1 MIFYVYSRLTK
12 ENIAYNLGEPEYSY
26 YFVLQ
31 EYLPVLKK
39 LGEVVHITDPA
50 TEVDP
55 LFIDALERGIPSYFL
70 SFTPPH
76 LTQTGL
82 KCPTIP
88 VFAWEFD
95 TIPNETWWTD
105 QPQNDWRNNLKKFG
119 AAIVHSQF
127 TAQSVRNE
135 MQPGF
140 PVLSIPAP
148 VWDRLEPLR
157 QVAMQKSANNEL
169 VIDSG
174 ILFDSHDADFY
185 NWLPSEKTIAAHIAA
200 HISEENGIAALKPN
214 LFEKS
219 SKSRVILTKWFFY
232 AAIESL
238 IKGIAPQQ
246 AKNYFNEKKSKLSPW
261 NIGRRKLNINGIVFT
276 SVFNPYDGRKNWTD
290 IITAFCNTFKDK
302 PDATLLLKLGHRKYN
317 LAIECMLLT
326 LARMP
331 RFACRI
337 IIIHGHLDKDSYTK
351 LIQATDFFV
360 NASHGEG
367 QCLPLMEYLSC
378 GKPAI
383 APRNS
388 AMLDYIDE
396 QIAFVVN
403 SFEDYTTWPHDPR
416 VAYRARRHQIDWSSL
431 ANAYQDA
438 YTCITQEPERYKLM
452 SKTAITRMQ
461 KHCSQAVTMDK
472 LRSILG
478 MHQSPLPLKIPEQE
492 LARMPNADQWV
503 RTSRSPDF
511 VDARDCGLVDAV
523 KSGWYQAQSDELFKG
538 FPVSAEDVVVDLG
551 CGAGGATLFCANRGA
566 AVTYIDINPQ
576 TIKSLAEK
584 VSKTNAREQQ
594 GIVSSSYPLPL
605 ADNFA
610 SRIIAMEVIEHVD
623 YPLETLKELERI
635 GQPGALYLL
644 SVPDA
649 LGEHVQKPI
658 APDNYYTKPN
668 HIHIFERAR
677 FAEQVEQAGLTIIE
691 HDTYGF
697 FWTFWM
703 LLHWTSMHANSEP
716 SNDISHDA
724 VQPPYYPL
732 TNSWSALWH
741 QFLQLPNAD
750 AVKRQLDNVLPKSQI
765 ILAQKKR

>member
-31 EYLPVLKK
+31 EYLPVLKQ
-39 LGEVVHITDPA
+39 LGEVVQITDPA

-55 LFIDALERGIPSYFL
+55 LFIDALERGVPGYFL

-95 TIPNETWWTD
+95 TIPNETWWED
-105 QPQNDWRNNLKKFG
+105 QPQNDWRNNLKEFG

-127 TAQSVRNE
+127 TAESVRKE
-135 MQPGF
+135 MHPGF

-148 VWDRLEPLR
+148 VWDRLESLR
-157 QVAMQKSANNEL
+157 QVAMQKPDNSQL
-169 VIDSG
+169 TIDSG

-185 NWLPSEKTIAAHIAA
+185 NWLPSEETIIAHIAA

-219 SKSRVILTKWFFY
+219 TKSRKKLTKKLFYNVAQILTD
-232 AAIESL
+232 
-238 IKGIAPQQ
+238 GIAPQ
-246 AKNYFNEKKSKLSPW
+246 KLTNYLKELSSRLSPW
-261 NIGRRKLNINGIVFT
+261 DIGRRNLNISGVVFT

-290 IITAFCNTFKDK
+290 IITAFCNVFKDNA
-302 PDATLLLKLGHRKYN
+302 DATLVLKLGHRKYN

-331 RFACRI
+331 KFSCRI
-337 IIIHGHLDKDSYTK
+337 IILHGHLDNSSYTK

-388 AMLDYIDE
+388 AMLDYID
-396 QIAFVVN
+396 ADVGFVVN

-416 VAYRARRHQIDWSSL
+416 VAYRTRRHQIDWSSL
-431 ANAYQDA
+431 AQGYQDA
-438 YTCITQEPERYKLM
+438 YACITQDPDRYKQM
-452 SKTAITRMQ
+452 SSTAITRMQ
-461 KHCSQAVTMDK
+461 NHCSQAVTLDK

-478 MHQSPLPLKIPEQE
+478 MHTSPLSLKIPQQD
-492 LARMPNADQWV
+492 LARMPRPDEWV
-503 RTSRSPDF
+503 RISRSPDF

-576 TIKSLAEK
+576 TIKNLAEK

-668 HIHIFERAR
+668 HIHIFERST

-703 LLHWTSMHANSEP
+703 LLHWTSLHAKSE
-716 SNDISHDA
+716 SNNEIAHDA
-724 VQPPYYPL
+724 VQPPYFPL

-741 QFLQLPNAD
+741 QFMQMPNAD